1 MADADVVVVGSGPA
15 GLGAALA
22 LEARGIARVVVL
34 EREAEAGG
42 VPRHCGHPPYGLREF
57 GRIMA
62 GPEYARRLVAR
73 ARDAGV
79 EIRTRTTVTRL
90 NPDGE
95 LELATA
101 AGARRLAA
109 RRVILATGVRETPRP
124 PRLVGGDRP
133 PAGVMNT
140 GTLQAY
146 VHLQGLVPFRRPLIV
161 GTELVALSALLT
173 CRRAGIR
180 PVAMVEANARVTT
193 RAPFGLLPPLAGV
206 PLRLATELAE
216 IRGRARVEAVVLTDR
231 DGRRETVAC
240 DGVLFTGGFV
250 PAAELIRTSHLALD
264 HGTGGPVIDQFGR
277 CSDPAYVATG
287 NLLRPV
293 ENAGWCHREGRR
305 VGGWVA
311 DDLAGRLPPAADA
324 VPVGVAGPLR
334 FALPQRIVPGAD
346 GGLAFQLRVAA
357 PVAGDLQLAAG
368 ETVLRRARIRA
379 LPERRVTLKRP
390 PLTVETDRLRLAVL
404 RSNRAGWTT
413 SAERE

>member
-1 MADADVVVVGSGPA
+1 
-15 GLGAALA
+15 
-22 LEARGIARVVVL
+22 
-34 EREAEAGG
+34 
-42 VPRHCGHPPYGLREF
+42 
-57 GRIMA
+57 
-62 GPEYARRLVAR
+62 VAR

-90 NPDGE
+90 NPNGE
-95 LELATA
+95 VELATA

-146 VHLQGLVPFRRPLIV
+146 VHLQRLVPFRRPLIV

-324 VPVGVAGPLR
+324 VPVGIAGPLR

-390 PLTVETDRLRLAVL
+390 PLAVETDRLRLAVL